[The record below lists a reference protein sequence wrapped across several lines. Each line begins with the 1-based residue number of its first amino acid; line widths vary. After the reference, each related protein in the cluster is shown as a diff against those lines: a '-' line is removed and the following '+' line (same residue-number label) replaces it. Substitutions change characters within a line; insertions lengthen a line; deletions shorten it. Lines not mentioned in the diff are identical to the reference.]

1 MFISKIANS
10 LQFHNDF
17 VKTDKIW
24 PEVFFQFFPLVS
36 DMK

>member
-1 MFISKIANS
+1 MFIGKIVNC

-24 PEVFFQFFPLVS
+24 PEVFFNSFPL
-36 DMK
+36 